1 MALCRGAGAIDAP
14 VHCNRFD
21 IGLNKP
27 QQVAQEHGGKPDRL
41 TCRSKKRVS
50 VSWTVLMRFFASGL
64 FLLAHGLLVLE
75 HIALGTALHGV
86 AEVFLAPWA
95 LRHRAWDLI
104 VIGLIFCVFDLW
116 GTLRLINVLG

>member
-1 MALCRGAGAIDAP
+1 MISGAIDGEGS
-14 VHCNRFD
+14 D
-21 IGLNKP
+21 TGLNK
-27 QQVAQEHGGKPDRL
+27 AQRAAKEPAAKPDRL
-41 TCRSKKRVS
+41 ACRSKKRVS
-50 VSWTVLMRFFASGL
+50 VSWRVLMRFFASGL

-86 AEVFLAPWA
+86 AEIFLAPWA